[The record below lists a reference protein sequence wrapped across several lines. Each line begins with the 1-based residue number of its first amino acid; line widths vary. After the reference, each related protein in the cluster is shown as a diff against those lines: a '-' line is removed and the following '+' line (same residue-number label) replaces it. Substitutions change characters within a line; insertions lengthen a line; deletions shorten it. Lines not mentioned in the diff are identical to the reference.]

1 MTLTLHEVF
10 RKIAAKSDKEF
21 KVTVTYLEARE
32 LLYLLVLQAGRQ
44 YLKLR

>member
-32 LLYLLVLQAGRQ
+32 LLLPSCSSNLQI
-44 YLKLR
+44 